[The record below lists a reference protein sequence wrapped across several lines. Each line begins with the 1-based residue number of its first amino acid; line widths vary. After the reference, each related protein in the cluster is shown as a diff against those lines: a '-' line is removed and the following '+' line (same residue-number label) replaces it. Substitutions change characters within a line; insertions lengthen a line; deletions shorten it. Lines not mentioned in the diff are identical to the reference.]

1 MLRGHAEEGVGM
13 RKVLD
18 WKFFLRVAVAVT
30 ALTLF
35 LSAAL
40 AGEVIDGD
48 EIISEAHSTRKV
60 DVKLEQAKLAFL
72 RKHLREHKEDF
83 EKYMK
88 ATKNIEVTLKIGET
102 QYVFNQ
108 PLSSLIVVPEG
119 TDFDGLMHI
128 IDHEMDR
135 LIAENPNHLTA
146 SESRVT
152 VPEPASVREVPAE
165 GVVEGTSHDAS
176 LIQSLIGCIKEIKAE
191 YNESIKMLTATIA
204 LLKAE
209 LDKSKKEGE
218 SKITELMQHLGFK
231 DQMIEIK
238 EFISEFSKL
247 VGKYREFKAA
257 QQSGDWQ
264 RVNQLSGD
272 IQQLI
277 ADIYPQLE
285 QKKSSLSYQ
294 LQMGRVQF
302 AQLNEEFN
310 KKETSDE
317 RKEAIKKEVEVL
329 KGQMNIAG
337 GSLNHILPIDNKLR
351 EIAYEIQTT
360 QSVRQ
365 QNLMPVQPELAE
377 ALRQIVGGGQFQGQ
391 GIVRAVQPVGQQ
403 GPRSQTF
410 AGFLRTRENPYVSGG
425 QVQTPQPIATTL
437 PSDGFVSN
445 PFPRGT
451 FEGDM
456 IDGRGFNPTPWRN
469 PLVEQQQ
476 QIMQYMMQQQ
486 MRQSQSVQQDI
497 FSGRLNFI

>member
-40 AGEVIDGD
+40 AADGAETVRVYD
-48 EIISEAHSTRKV
+48 ETRRAE
-60 DVKLEQAKLAFL
+60 VKLREAQLAFL
-72 RKHLREHKEDF
+72 RSFIREHSSDLDKYIKGEKKIETTIKIGTTEYSFSIHLTDLIAVSPGTSLEDF
-83 EKYMK
+83 MK
-88 ATKNIEVTLKIGET
+88 LIDKAIDTL
-102 QYVFNQ
+102 
-108 PLSSLIVVPEG
+108 
-119 TDFDGLMHI
+119 
-128 IDHEMDR
+128 R
-135 LIAENPNHLTA
+135 AENKDHLTA

-152 VPEPASVREVPAE
+152 VPEPASVREIPA
-165 GVVEGTSHDAS
+165 GTTVEGTSHDAS